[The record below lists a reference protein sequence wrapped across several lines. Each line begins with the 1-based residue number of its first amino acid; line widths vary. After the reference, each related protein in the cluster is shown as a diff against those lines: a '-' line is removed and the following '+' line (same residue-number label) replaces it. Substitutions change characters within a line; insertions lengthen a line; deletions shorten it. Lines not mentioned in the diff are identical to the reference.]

1 MNRAF
6 LLIFTFLLVAFSS
19 IIYIPQSYGQIET
32 QEPEVKPKPD
42 PVTLTD
48 KGLSKGM
55 AFNLS
60 VNNFGFSGGANYR
73 HVIGPMTELTAN
85 LKFGSVRDPSEQ
97 TFTTFFGQQIIP
109 NKFRRGIA
117 IPLTVGLKRRIF
129 AHAIEDNF
137 RLYVSGDGGAAF
149 TLLIP
154 YFEDQNGD
162 GIRNLGRQFFGEQD
176 AVVEPVND
184 FFQGWSDANMEIG
197 TTGNIAI
204 GADFGDEFSRII
216 SLEFGFN
223 FFFYPQGIQ
232 VLEPNRFDP
241 NSSANNIRII
251 DANPPK
257 KFFATPQISLMF
269 GGMW

>member
-1 MNRAF
+1 MNNTFF
-6 LLIFTFLLVAFSS
+6 LRYIFLVIISINLLLVSNVH
-19 IIYIPQSYGQIET
+19 GQIVT
-32 QEPEVKPKPD
+32 QEPEVKARPEPQ
-42 PVTLTD
+42 TLTD
-48 KGLSKGM
+48 EGLSKGL
-55 AFNLS
+55 AFNLA

-73 HVIGPMTELTAN
+73 HVIGPMTELIAN

-117 IPLTVGLKRRIF
+117 IPLTVGIKRRIF
-129 AHAIEDNF
+129 AHAVEDNF
-137 RLYVSGDGGAAF
+137 RLYVSGDGGPAF

-154 YFEDQNGD
+154 YFDDQNGD
-162 GIRNLGRQFFGEQD
+162 GIRNLGRQFFGQAD

-197 TTGNIAI
+197 TTGNISV
-204 GADFGDEFSRII
+204 GADFGDKFSKFVT
-216 SLEFGFN
+216 LEFGLN
-223 FFFYPQGIQ
+223 FFYYPQGIQ
-232 VLEPNRFDP
+232 ILEPNRFDP
-241 NSSANNIRII
+241 NSSPNNIQII
-251 DANPPK
+251 PANPPK